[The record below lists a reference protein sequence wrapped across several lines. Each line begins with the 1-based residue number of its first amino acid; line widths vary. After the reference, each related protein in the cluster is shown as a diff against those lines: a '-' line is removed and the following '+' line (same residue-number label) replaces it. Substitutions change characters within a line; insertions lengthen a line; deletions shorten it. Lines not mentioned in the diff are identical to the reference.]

1 MSAVAAVLFFA
12 ACAYLGAAL
21 FLRPAAVPEAE
32 TVPAVSSRGTLI
44 RGIAVRT
51 ELALD
56 ASADCS
62 GLEDAR
68 RVSAASLA
76 ARGLF
81 DGSAVYF
88 DSCDGYE
95 ALSPEMLD
103 GLTPESL
110 DGIMAAQPEENPG
123 GRLVTERDWYI
134 AAYADAAL
142 PESGRARFRPD
153 GMSGSLSA
161 EIVSSAAEGGRFT
174 VLLRL
179 TDGGEAALRLRMVS
193 GEIAAA
199 G

>member
-21 FLRPAAVPEAE
+21 FLRPAAAPEAE

-110 DGIMAAQPEENPG
+110 DGIMAAQPAENPG

-134 AAYADAAL
+134 DAAL
-142 PESGRARFRPD
+142 PESGRVRFRPD

>member
-1 MSAVAAVLFFA
+1 
-12 ACAYLGAAL
+12 
-21 FLRPAAVPEAE
+21 
-32 TVPAVSSRGTLI
+32 
-44 RGIAVRT
+44 
-51 ELALD
+51 
-56 ASADCS
+56 
-62 GLEDAR
+62 
-68 RVSAASLA
+68 
-76 ARGLF
+76 
-81 DGSAVYF
+81 
-88 DSCDGYE
+88 
-95 ALSPEMLD
+95 MLV
-103 GLTPESL
+103 GVTPESL
-110 DGIMAAQPEENPG
+110 DGIMAAQPAENPG

-142 PESGRARFRPD
+142 PESGRVRFRPD